1 MEGVERHKRVNINSS
16 LMNELKNKQYREGYV
31 GSQIGVNLP
40 FQIRALR
47 KARGLSQGRT
57 CRTGKNGTA
66 SDLRNRETRGAQPQS
81 RDLAAVAAGLDA
93 GLQVR
98 FVPFG
103 ELVDW
108 AEAFD
113 PDNFQ
118 VQSFVDEVAALG
130 GAASSA
136 SVLEAATIP
145 LEEDGP
151 AGDDGREAS
160 GSEVFDPRMMP
171 CVARPGTRQAGT
183 AQVSR

>member
-1 MEGVERHKRVNINSS
+1 V
-16 LMNELKNKQYREGYV
+16 
-31 GSQIGVNLP
+31 
-40 FQIRALR
+40 
-47 KARGLSQGRT
+47 
-57 CRTGKNGTA
+57 
-66 SDLRNRETRGAQPQS
+66 
-81 RDLAAVAAGLDA
+81 

-98 FVPFG
+98 FIPFG

-145 LEEDGP
+145 LEEVGQRATTVGKHP
-151 AGDDGREAS
+151 
-160 GSEVFDPRMMP
+160 DPR
-171 CVARPGTRQAGT
+171 CSTHV
-183 AQVSR
+183 